1 MAKER
6 GKGNGIMNRLT
17 KTDKF
22 AILWLNHIEQ
32 TPEEISQ
39 TLSVPLQKVKNTIK
53 SHKPQKTES
62 SSSKPSDT
70 ENPKQKQYSDMMI
83 TRSQGQDRPVSIMTK
98 EASAITDNKISNRA
112 LPTSNIFKIKE

>member
-6 GKGNGIMNRLT
+6 GKRDGVMKRLT

-22 AILWLNHIEQ
+22 AILWLNHLEQ
-32 TPEEISQ
+32 TPEDISQ
-39 TLSVPLQKVKNTIK
+39 TLDIPLQKVKNTIK
-53 SHKPQKTES
+53 SHKPPKTES
-62 SSSKPSDT
+62 S
-70 ENPKQKQYSDMMI
+70 NPNNESNNYIQKKYSDMMI

-98 EASAITDNKISNRA
+98 EASAITDNKISNKA